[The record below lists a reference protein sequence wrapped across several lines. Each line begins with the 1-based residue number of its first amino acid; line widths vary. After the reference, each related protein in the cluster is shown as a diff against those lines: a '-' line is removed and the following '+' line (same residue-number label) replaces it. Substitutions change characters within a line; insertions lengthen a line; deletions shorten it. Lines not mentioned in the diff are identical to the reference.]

1 MNDTQK
7 HVIAG
12 CLIDPDA
19 FDDMNLGE
27 HHFTGTMRDI
37 WACMLDLR
45 AQDIPI
51 DPITVGRSTGY
62 SSSEMIDWCDLI
74 PSTANLSYYAK
85 IVRDESDSRFL
96 AALASDVITS
106 VNEKEK
112 PEVIRAK
119 LEKVLYDMAAEESGS
134 AVFARDRVSKVVKQM
149 EDAYNNGGKITG
161 ISTGFKELDDATNG
175 FQNSDLIIVGA
186 RPSVGKTALGVNF
199 AEHMSIRNDL
209 PGLIVSREMSTD
221 AIIRRMICTGARVDL
236 MQGMRG
242 TFKEA
247 QFFDIAA
254 SAGKIGS
261 SRLMI
266 DDRELSIQQIRAEAR
281 RQKRR
286 NGIKYLM
293 VDYIQLINSP
303 GHDGRTSEVEHV
315 CNQLKACAKELDI
328 PVIALAQVNRESDK
342 DKNNTRPQMHQL
354 KGSGALEQDADLII
368 LLHRAKEAVD
378 EDAEAIIAKQR
389 NGPLKIIPLR
399 FQGSITRFTEKY

>member
-1 MNDTQK
+1 
-7 HVIAG
+7 
-12 CLIDPDA
+12 
-19 FDDMNLGE
+19 
-27 HHFTGTMRDI
+27 
-37 WACMLDLR
+37 
-45 AQDIPI
+45 
-51 DPITVGRSTGY
+51 
-62 SSSEMIDWCDLI
+62 
-74 PSTANLSYYAK
+74 
-85 IVRDESDSRFL
+85 
-96 AALASDVITS
+96 
-106 VNEKEK
+106 
-112 PEVIRAK
+112 
-119 LEKVLYDMAAEESGS
+119 
-134 AVFARDRVSKVVKQM
+134 M

-199 AEHMSIRNDL
+199 SEHMSIKNDL

-254 SAGKIGS
+254 SAGKIGA

-266 DDRELSIQQIRAEAR
+266 DDRELNIQQIRAEAR

-328 PVIALAQVNRESDK
+328 PVIALAQINRESDK